1 MKKLFLLATL
11 LLITKISSAQIVSAD
26 SAKYYEGKIV
36 TVKGKVFSTYKS
48 QGDKQKILLNIG
60 KPYPEQPFS
69 VVIFEEN
76 FSKFSYRPEE
86 FLKDKDITVKGKV
99 TMFKDKPQIMVNN
112 PNQIEVK

>member
-1 MKKLFLLATL
+1 MKKIFLLSAIIL
-11 LLITKISSAQIVSAD
+11 FANISFSQVVSAD
-26 SAKYYEGKIV
+26 SAKYYDGKII
-36 TVKGKVFSTYKS
+36 TVKGKVMSTFKS
-48 QGDKQKILLNIG
+48 QGEKQKILLNIG

-76 FSKFSYRPEE
+76 FNKFSYRPEE

-112 PNQIEVK
+112 PDQIVVK